1 MRWHVFSFY
10 CSNNSH
16 KFITVSL
23 ATTMFQSCLSLKSL
37 KVSASLQLL
46 MAFLFLLSF
55 LSTNRHQAWKLCRS
69 CKTNLKIKPRKQR
82 TRRMC
87 FFTILQ
93 FDGGTSQFT
102 SPFFVGHSVVERER
116 DQHISAPQASHEW
129 PPCYHIDWS
138 CLNHCNTK
146 PPTCC

>member
-1 MRWHVFSFY
+1 
-10 CSNNSH
+10 
-16 KFITVSL
+16 
-23 ATTMFQSCLSLKSL
+23 MFQSCLSLKSL